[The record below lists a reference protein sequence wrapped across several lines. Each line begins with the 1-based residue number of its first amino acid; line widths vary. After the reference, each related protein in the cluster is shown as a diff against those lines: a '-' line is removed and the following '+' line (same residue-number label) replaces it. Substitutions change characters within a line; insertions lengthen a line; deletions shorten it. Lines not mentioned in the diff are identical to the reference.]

1 MNTPSFIH
9 KFAIQMINE
18 DEKKKQP
25 PPIHQGFAQYEQEL
39 KYNATIFDLIITLAT
54 RVHASYK
61 YSKCLL

>member
-1 MNTPSFIH
+1 
-9 KFAIQMINE
+9 MIND

-61 YSKCLL
+61 NSKHFLKKMF